1 MGKSHQPIYAIYFN
15 LTIGIVMN
23 IFELAIKEAFQAHHD
38 NSTGLEYAVF
48 PMNSVWSFDE
58 DEFMDN
64 VRVTITN
71 RGGMILQYTTYSGN
85 TVTKSCRIALDDID
99 IKSLRYHLINIIR
112 IWDIHPE
119 NRHFLFNNI
128 TRALRL
134 RMVW

>member
-1 MGKSHQPIYAIYFN
+1 
-15 LTIGIVMN
+15 MN
-23 IFELAIKEAFQAHHD
+23 IFELAIEEAFQSHSD
-38 NSTGLEYAVF
+38 SNTGLEYAVF
-48 PMNSVWSFDE
+48 PIKSVWSFDE

-85 TVTKSCRIALDDID
+85 TVTKSCRVSLDDID
-99 IKSLRYHLINIIR
+99 RKSLRYRLINIIR

-128 TRALRL
+128 ARALRL